1 MILILKQLIFISG
14 VTGGILLVLR
24 IIGLFVDFAYNDQ
37 LLAYGLILA
46 AVCITLSSV
55 YKQLQKYK
63 IKDILRSYKERSL
76 SEPAQGE
83 ARKSWRDEKTGES
96 RQEKGNGHEG
106 FSGEEN
112 QEMENDEKDCGT
124 KKTKSGQ
131 KGLEP
136 GKTSLRKRKSG
147 LVWGGGNI
155 KGANA
160 TRGTRKGFIK
170 RW

>member
-1 MILILKQLIFISG
+1 MKQLIYISG

-24 IIGLFVDFAYNDQ
+24 VVGIFIDSALNDQ
-37 LLAYGLILA
+37 FLFYGLLLAVVCLTLI
-46 AVCITLSSV
+46 SV
-55 YKQLQKYK
+55 YKYLQNQK
-63 IKDILRSYKERSL
+63 IKDLLRSYKDKGTQN
-76 SEPAQGE
+76 PAQGE
-83 ARKSWRDEKTGES
+83 ARKTRNDEETGES
-96 RQEKGNGHEG
+96 RLEKGNGHEG

-124 KKTKSGQ
+124 KETKTGQ

-160 TRGTRKGFIK
+160 TRGTKRGFIK